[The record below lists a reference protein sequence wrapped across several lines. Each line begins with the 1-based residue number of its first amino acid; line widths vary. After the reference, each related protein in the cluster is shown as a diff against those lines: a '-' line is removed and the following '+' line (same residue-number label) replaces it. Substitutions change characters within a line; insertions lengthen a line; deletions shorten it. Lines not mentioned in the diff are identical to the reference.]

1 VADYFKQTVI
11 QQAIPETDMTPLER
25 LLLSRI
31 FNPERDG
38 QAWCFFARDN
48 PCTVVRATR
57 DELID
62 VLASSPDRGSTA
74 HGYVTERLAAAG
86 ADAAEIDLD
95 LAATSWEF
103 FLQDVVKRSQTP
115 AYISVVGAFTC
126 SRMRAEG
133 FGSTAMLITAD
144 VIRGKSNNGLIEEF
158 LSGVGLDDDA
168 ANPARRGAP

>member
-1 VADYFKQTVI
+1 VADYFEQTVI
-11 QQAIPETDMTPLER
+11 QQAIPETDMTPL
-25 LLLSRI
+25 

-38 QAWCFFARDN
+38 QAWCFFAKDN

-62 VLASSPDRGSTA
+62 VLASSPDRGSTT

-103 FLQDVVKRSQTP
+103 FPQDVVKRSQTP
-115 AYISVVGAFTC
+115 AYISVVGTFTC
-126 SRMRAEG
+126 SRMRADG
-133 FGSTAMLITAD
+133 FGGTAMLITAD
-144 VIRGKSNNGLIEEF
+144 VIRGKSTNGLIEEF
-158 LSGVGLDDDA
+158 LSGADLDDDA
-168 ANPARRGAP
+168 ADPARRGAP